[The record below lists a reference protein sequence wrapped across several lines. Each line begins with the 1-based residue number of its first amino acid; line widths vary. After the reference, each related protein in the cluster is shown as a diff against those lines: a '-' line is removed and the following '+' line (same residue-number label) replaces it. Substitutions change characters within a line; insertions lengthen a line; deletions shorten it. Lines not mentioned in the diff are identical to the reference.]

1 MGLPSKYSRVVS
13 TSLEHD
19 RGRLMAVK
27 ILMETEL
34 PEVPVLQQ
42 LPPRNASLVLV
53 LNNLQGKCRT
63 LTSTNDLGQ
72 PNMKR
77 ETSCIAFDGEH
88 TAGCSILTFHSPGA
102 K

>member
-53 LNNLQGKCRT
+53 LNNLHGKWRT
-63 LTSTNDLGQ
+63 LTNTNDL
-72 PNMKR
+72 
-77 ETSCIAFDGEH
+77 D
-88 TAGCSILTFHSPGA
+88 
-102 K
+102 